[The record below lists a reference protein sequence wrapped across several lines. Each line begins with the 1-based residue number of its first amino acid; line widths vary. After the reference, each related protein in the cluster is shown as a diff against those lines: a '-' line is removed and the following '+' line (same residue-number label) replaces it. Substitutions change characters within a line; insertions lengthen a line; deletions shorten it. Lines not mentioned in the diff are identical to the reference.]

1 MRASTAE
8 SPTKNAHPSD
18 FLHATD
24 HASHAAARRRV
35 APVLRTENQ
44 RSRLHRTSSKC
55 PVSCT
60 APRRHPHPARR
71 IHRTSRA
78 RAPRRDPKDLP

>member
-1 MRASTAE
+1 MRANTAE
-8 SPTKNAHPSD
+8 CPTNNAHPSD

-24 HASHAAARRRV
+24 HSSHTAARRRV

-60 APRRHPHPARR
+60 APRRDPHPARR

>member
-8 SPTKNAHPSD
+8 FPTNNAHSSD

-24 HASHAAARRRV
+24 RSSHTAARRRV
-35 APVLRTENQ
+35 ARVLRAEN
-44 RSRLHRTSSKC
+44 RWSRLHRASSKC
-55 PVSCT
+55 PVSRT
-60 APRRHPHPARR
+60 ASRRHPHPARR

>member
-1 MRASTAE
+1 MRVSAAE
-8 SPTKNAHPSD
+8 FTTKNAHPSD
-18 FLHATD
+18 FVHATD
-24 HASHAAARRRV
+24 RSWHTAARRRA
-35 APVLRTENQ
+35 APVLRAKNQ

-55 PVSCT
+55 PVSRT

-71 IHRTSRA
+71 THRTSRA